1 MKSKDSDSRPYLP
14 ASPSQSWR
22 DSLLTASDIE
32 RLVDRLSVTLQAQSQ
47 TVRELE
53 ATQRELDARQL
64 ELEQAR
70 DKAERASETL
80 ATFLKALGHDLRAPL
95 VSVDAALQ
103 MLDLE
108 LRDGDTLAAASRVD
122 EIRRTA
128 AHGLSLIDD
137 LFELIRSDA
146 GQWRVEPQAVRI
158 SEIVA
163 DARAVVSPRAHLKRI
178 TVETRCVGHTTDAK
192 HFVETDLVRIRQ
204 ALVNLLSNAIKFS
217 EHGPVVV
224 EVERRAGDM
233 LAFRVLDNGPGL
245 DPDSIDAIF
254 EPFTQGKRTSRHHK
268 DGAGLGLAIVRRC
281 ARLLGGEVYAENRAS
296 GGAIFTLVI
305 RAPRV
310 EAPAA
315 DAALERAIEEAALQS
330 VAQEV
335 ERQVEKQVEK
345 KVAAKVVE
353 RMAERVAE
361 RVAEKLDL
369 RAEPQRPS
377 IKSIVEAGTP
387 GAAAPVTAPAP
398 APIAVEAPAPA
409 APETTNTATNTATT
423 ANTSTDD
430 FGALYRGPQQT
441 PSKRN
446 YGGKQ
451 QGHGKHHGH
460 AKQHGHAAK
469 APPAAQ
475 SMHILVVDG
484 SPDAASEIS
493 EHLKQMGLEAVC
505 ARTLAEARQLISQCR
520 PDLIISERKLPDG
533 SGLEFHDIAPG
544 TRLVLST
551 SKPDPNEF
559 PPGTRILAK
568 PVNPRSMQEAVLFSL
583 NRTVKFPT

>member
-1 MKSKDSDSRPYLP
+1 MKSKDSDSRHHLP
-14 ASPSQSWR
+14 AAPSQSWR

-32 RLVDRLSVTLQAQSQ
+32 RLVDRLSVTLQAQSH

-53 ATQRELDARQL
+53 AAHRELDARQR

-70 DKAERASETL
+70 DKAERATETL

-108 LRDGDTLAAASRVD
+108 LRDGDTLAAGSRVD

-163 DARAVVSPRAHLKRI
+163 DARAVVSPKAHLKRI
-178 TVETRCVGHTTDAK
+178 TVETRCIGHSTDAK

-224 EVERRAGDM
+224 EVERRADDM

-245 DPDSIDAIF
+245 DADSIDTLF
-254 EPFTQGKRTSRHHK
+254 DPFTQGKRTARHHK

-281 ARLLGGEVYAENRAS
+281 ARLLGGDVHAENRLT

-305 RAPRV
+305 KAPRV
-310 EAPAA
+310 ETPAG
-315 DAALERAIEEAALQS
+315 DAALERAIEAAAMQD
-330 VAQEV
+330 
-335 ERQVEKQVEK
+335 VEKQAEK
-345 KVAAKVVE
+345 RVVAKVVE

-369 RAEPQRPS
+369 RVEPQRPS
-377 IKSIVEAGTP
+377 IKSIVEA
-387 GAAAPVTAPAP
+387 AAPNVPAVPAPAP
-398 APIAVEAPAPA
+398 APAPT
-409 APETTNTATNTATT
+409 PEPTATP
-423 ANTSTDD
+423 STDAD
-430 FGALYRGPQQT
+430 ESFGAIYRGNAQSQP
-441 PSKRN
+441 KRN
-446 YGGKQ
+446 YGGKTH
-451 QGHGKHHGH
+451 GHG
-460 AKQHGHAAK
+460 KQHGHGHGHGRTHGHGSK
-469 APPAAQ
+469 SQSPAPTQ
-475 SMHILVVDG
+475 TMHVLVVDG
-484 SPDAASEIS
+484 SADAASDIS
-493 EHLKQMGLEAVC
+493 EHLKQMGLEAIC

-533 SGLEFHDIAPG
+533 SGLEFHDVAPG
-544 TRLVLST
+544 TRLVLT
-551 SKPDPNEF
+551 SNNPDPNEF

-568 PVNPRSMQEAVLFSL
+568 PVNARSMQEALRFSL
-583 NRTVKFPT
+583 QRTVKFPT

>member
-1 MKSKDSDSRPYLP
+1 MKSKDSDSRHHLP
-14 ASPSQSWR
+14 AAPSQSWR

-53 ATQRELDARQL
+53 SAHRELDARQR

-70 DKAERASETL
+70 DKAERATETL

-108 LRDGDTLAAASRVD
+108 LRDGDTLAAGSRVD

-146 GQWRVEPQAVRI
+146 GQWRVEPQPVRI

-163 DARAVVSPRAHLKRI
+163 DARAVVSPKAHLKRI
-178 TVETRCVGHTTDAK
+178 TVETRCVGHSTDAK

-224 EVERRAGDM
+224 EVERRGDDM

-245 DPDSIDAIF
+245 DADSIDTLF
-254 EPFTQGKRTSRHHK
+254 EPFTQGKRTARHHK

-281 ARLLGGEVYAENRAS
+281 ARLLGGDVHAENRLT

-305 RAPRV
+305 KAPRV

-315 DAALERAIEEAALQS
+315 DAALERALEEAAMQD
-330 VAQEV
+330 
-335 ERQVEKQVEK
+335 VEKQAEK
-345 KVAAKVVE
+345 KVVAKVVE

-369 RAEPQRPS
+369 RVEPQRPS
-377 IKSIVEAGTP
+377 IRSIVDAGAP
-387 GAAAPVTAPAP
+387 SAPAASAPAP
-398 APIAVEAPAPA
+398 GPVPTPEPPTAPSPD
-409 APETTNTATNTATT
+409 
-423 ANTSTDD
+423 TDES
-430 FGALYRGPQQT
+430 FGAIYRGTEHSQP
-441 PSKRN
+441 KRN
-446 YGGKQ
+446 YGGKANGQ
-451 QGHGKHHGH
+451 GKHHGH
-460 AKQHGHAAK
+460 GHGHGRTHGHGSK
-469 APPAAQ
+469 SQ
-475 SMHILVVDG
+475 SPVPHQTMHVLVVDG
-484 SPDAASEIS
+484 SADAASDIS
-493 EHLKQMGLEAVC
+493 EHLKQMGLEAIC
-505 ARTLAEARQLISQCR
+505 AHTLAEARQLISQCR

-533 SGLEFHDIAPG
+533 SGLEFHDVAPG
-544 TRLVLST
+544 TRLVLS
-551 SKPDPNEF
+551 SNNPDPNEF

-568 PVNPRSMQEAVLFSL
+568 PVNARSMQEALRFSL
-583 NRTVKFPT
+583 QRTVKFPT